1 MLMTIGQATTK
12 AYKELYPETVTS
24 KGLTILNHLKD
35 IKVLHY
41 TRIGNTKQYQ
51 LSYNKANLWY
61 NIEDT
66 FRVTTEGKIVV
77 TTEYVNFI
85 VDTIIPYM
93 KTKGLLHNSNYTHS
107 I

>member
-12 AYKELYPETVTS
+12 AYKELYPQTFTS
-24 KGLTILNHLKD
+24 KGITILKHLKD

-51 LSYNKANLWY
+51 LSYNKDNLWY
-61 NIEDT
+61 NISDT
-66 FRVTTEGKIVV
+66 FRVTFEGKILVNE
-77 TTEYVNFI
+77 EYVTFI

-93 KTKGLLHNSNYTHS
+93 ITKGLLHNSSYTHS

>member
-51 LSYNKANLWY
+51 LSYNKDNLWY
-61 NIEDT
+61 NIADT
-66 FRVTTEGKIVV
+66 FRVTTKGKTVV
-77 TTEYVNFI
+77 TEEYITFI
-85 VDTIIPYM
+85 VDTIIPCM
-93 KTKGLLHNSNYTHS
+93 IAKGLLHNSNYTHS